1 MDVLMIFIEMMLVV
15 LLYNALFNKNKKE
28 NLLKYAII
36 IAICSV
42 LFYNFKNINVLLVYV
57 ILLLAEIIAI
67 AIVDK
72 KDKNLVLTEMV
83 ICVVI
88 TFALQSTLVTVLYLF
103 TKKTKELAFVQ
114 LLFFAI
120 SILLIIISY
129 RRYTKKKSLDF
140 EEYIEDN
147 LLISNIFLNI
157 FMFFMIYKI
166 IYDSGE
172 FSNLIVIEINLLILI
187 NIFLNVNFYRS
198 LHKTVLKN
206 KSIEVKN
213 AYNPLLDDIIENI
226 RANEHEYKN
235 HINILYSMIQ
245 VSKDIPELK
254 NRAKKY
260 IGELDN
266 TNILISVIDIESTM
280 IKAILYSKLVECEQ
294 HGIKLNYFIDSNIE
308 ESCLDESE
316 ITIILSNLLNNA
328 IEATKNSL
336 KKEITIR
343 INKSEKNKIEVINS
357 ICGLD
362 ISNEEIDG
370 FFKKGFSS
378 KGKVRGYGLYNVK
391 KIVKKYKG
399 DIKGRIIE
407 ENLVIEILI

>member
-57 ILLLAEIIAI
+57 ILLLSEIIAI

-72 KDKNLVLTEMV
+72 KDKNLVLTEIV

-206 KSIEVKN
+206 KSIQVKN

-378 KGKVRGYGLYNVK
+378 KGKGRGYGLYNVK

>member
-1 MDVLMIFIEMMLVV
+1 MDVFMVFIEMMLVV
-15 LLYNALFNKNKKE
+15 LLYNALFNKSKGE

-36 IAICSV
+36 IAICSI
-42 LFYNFKNINVLLVYV
+42 LFYSFKSINVILVYI

-67 AIVDK
+67 AVVDK
-72 KDKNLVLTEMV
+72 KDINLVLTEMV

-88 TFALQSTLVTVLYLF
+88 CFILQTGTITILYLF

-114 LLFFAI
+114 LFFFAI
-120 SILLIIISY
+120 YTILIIIFGE
-129 RRYTKKKSLDF
+129 RYTKKKNLDF

-147 LLISNIFLNI
+147 ILISNIFLNI

-172 FSNLIVIEINLLILI
+172 FSNLIVIEINLLIFI
-187 NIFLNVNFYRS
+187 NICLNVSFYRS
-198 LHKTVLKN
+198 LHKTILKN

-213 AYNPLLDDIIENI
+213 AYNPLLDDIIQNI

-254 NRAKKY
+254 DRAKKY
-260 IGELDN
+260 IGQLDN
-266 TNILISVIDIESTM
+266 ANKLISVIDIESTM
-280 IKAILYSKLVECEQ
+280 LKAILYSKLIECDQ
-294 HGIKLNYFIDSNIE
+294 HGIKLNYFVDSNIE
-308 ESCLDESE
+308 ESCLDDSE

-328 IEATKNSL
+328 IEATKNSI

-343 INKSEKNKIEVINS
+343 INNDKKSKIEVINS
-357 ICGLD
+357 ICGLN
-362 ISNEEIDG
+362 ISSEEVEG

-378 KGKVRGYGLYNVK
+378 KGKGRGYGLYNVK

-399 DIKGRIIE
+399 DIRGRIVG

>member
-15 LLYNALFNKNKKE
+15 ILYNALFNKGKGE
-28 NLLKYAII
+28 NLLKYSII
-36 IAICSV
+36 IAVCSV
-42 LFYNFKNINVLLVYV
+42 LFYNFKSINGLLVYV
-57 ILLLAEIIAI
+57 VLLVVEIFAI
-67 AIVDK
+67 AVVDK
-72 KDKNLVLTEMV
+72 KDKILVLTEMV

-88 TFALQSTLVTVLYLF
+88 TFILQTTLITILYLF
-103 TKKTKELAFVQ
+103 TKKTKELVFEQ
-114 LLFFAI
+114 LALFAI
-120 SILLIIISY
+120 NIILIIIFSK
-129 RRYTKKKSLDF
+129 RYIKKRNLDF

-172 FSNLIVIEINLLILI
+172 FSNLIVIEINLLIVI
-187 NIFLNVNFYRS
+187 NIFLNVSFYRS
-198 LHKTVLKN
+198 LHKAVLKN

-213 AYNPLLDDIIENI
+213 AYNPLLDDIIQNI

-254 NRAKKY
+254 NRAQKY
-260 IGELDN
+260 IGKLDN
-266 TNILISVIDIESTM
+266 TDILISVIDIESTM
-280 IKAILYSKLVECEQ
+280 LKAILYSKLVECEQ
-294 HGIKLNYFIDSNIE
+294 YGIKLDYYIDSNIE
-308 ESCLDESE
+308 ESCLDDSE

-336 KKEITIR
+336 KKEITIK
-343 INKSEKNKIEVINS
+343 INKYEKHKIEIINN
-357 ICGLD
+357 ICGLN
-362 ISNEEIDG
+362 ISSEEIDR

-378 KGKVRGYGLYNVK
+378 KGKGRGYGLYNVK

-399 DIKGRIIE
+399 DIKGKIIG